1 MEPKKVLATIKVA
14 GQIASC
20 IGATKILAS
29 ALVAG
34 YQWYNTPEEDQDGN
48 NEEEKEEGQDDG

>member
-20 IGATKILAS
+20 VGATKILAS
-29 ALVAG
+29 AFYAG
-34 YQWYNTPEEDQDGN
+34 YQWYNTPEE
-48 NEEEKEEGQDDG
+48 EH